1 MMVIFQ
7 ADVLTDF
14 SKLNIFSLP
23 FSATELCAVISREEA
38 LPAGPLRPDGEER
51 RQRPQLARHGQ
62 EELRVGGD
70 RQRRRQPSHG

>member
-1 MMVIFQ
+1 MLVFQ

-14 SKLNIFSLP
+14 SLP
-23 FSATELCAVISREEA
+23 LFSATELCAVISREEA